1 MPPTKSSLHARINS
15 DLKAKLEMRASQE
28 GIPFNS
34 WLSVHLDE
42 LLQQFPGQITV
53 EEGLNIPNPYGQI
66 PAQPTS
72 PYPPMPYGYQPQ
84 YGHYY
89 QQPDALDQF
98 INEMRKI
105 AVAQLMM
112 DLVKGKANVEDV
124 MRAKAGESKKDDFS
138 MKDMM
143 QYTMMMNQLDKQQF
157 SAQQALET
165 AKARGDKSG
174 ENSAL
179 NLLAALAQTQAAQQ
193 QNFMQQFMLAQQNSS
208 NIQQTLFTTA
218 LNTNRQTDEAARA
231 ERGETQ
237 AAMETLRQQMFTSQ
251 LTSTQQINQ
260 VQMDF
265 MNKELARIQAES
277 GKKDLLSQLN
287 DLLML
292 RQSSPIYKAAFD
304 AAFGV
309 KDESGIGNLIPKLKE
324 MGIDKV
330 IDKVVTLASSA
341 LLPPRGIPPPT
352 AIPPPTPG
360 AIPGPLPGPTPEE
373 LEKLHLPP
381 AGQTAIPAQP
391 AQALPSPAP
400 LIPQNTVPEP
410 VRQTPI
416 LPVVTEETVPL
427 EDQIGYTNITPREEI
442 VPIERPPPEP
452 EPQPQPESEGES
464 HSFTT
469 GRRKGVKNSPK
480 EEKK

>member
-1 MPPTKSSLHARINS
+1 MSKPTSRLHARLDS
-15 DLKAKLEMRASQE
+15 DLKARLETIAAQA
-28 GIPFNS
+28 GVPFNK
-34 WLSVHLDE
+34 WLSQHLHE
-42 LLQQFPGQITV
+42 LTQQYPGQITV
-53 EEGLNIPNPYGQI
+53 EEGLDIPMPYI
-66 PAQPTS
+66 PGQPTS

-84 YGHYY
+84 YGQHYY
-89 QQPDALDQF
+89 PQPDALDQF

-112 DLVKGKANVEDV
+112 DLVKGKANLQDV
-124 MRAKAGESKKDDFS
+124 MAAKAGESKKEEFS

-143 QYTMMMNQLDKQQF
+143 QYTMMMGQLERQQ
-157 SAQQALET
+157 AAQQQALEL
-165 AKARGDKSG
+165 ARSKGDKTG
-174 ENSAL
+174 ENNAL

-218 LNTNRQTDEAARA
+218 LATNRQTDEAARA

-237 AAMETLRQQMFTSQ
+237 VAMETLRQQMFTSQ
-251 LTSTQQINQ
+251 LSSTQQINQ

-287 DLLML
+287 ELLML

-304 AAFGV
+304 VAFGV
-309 KDESGIGNLIPKLKE
+309 KDEGGIGNLIPKLKE

-330 IDKVVTLASSA
+330 IDKVVTTISS
-341 LLPPRGIPPPT
+341 LVVPPRGIPPPT

-360 AIPGPLPGPTPEE
+360 TIPGPLPGPTPEE

-391 AQALPSPAP
+391 AQALPSPTP
-400 LIPQNTVPEP
+400 PIPQNTVPEP
-410 VRQTPI
+410 VKQTPI

-427 EDQIGYTNITPREEI
+427 EDTIGYTNITPREEI
-442 VPIERPPPEP
+442 VQIERPPPEP
-452 EPQPQPESEGES
+452 EPQPQPEGES

-469 GRRKGVKNSPK
+469 GRQKGSHNKPK
-480 EEKK
+480 EK